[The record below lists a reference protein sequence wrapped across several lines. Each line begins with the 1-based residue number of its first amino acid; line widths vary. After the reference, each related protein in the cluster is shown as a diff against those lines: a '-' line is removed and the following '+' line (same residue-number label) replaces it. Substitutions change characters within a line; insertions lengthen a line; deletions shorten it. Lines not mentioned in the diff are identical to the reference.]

1 MNIESFNYSV
11 SKYTSYLQNEYVAA
25 LLLILLIT
33 YLPYLGMNLS
43 QRMRKILNKGLVKV
57 IYIWVLLLTLKYRPY
72 TALVAAVAFVLVEVV
87 ITKIPQLRKRREGMT
102 DITSSVNNSFK
113 LGEYQ
118 CKCDKITFY
127 DDYGNAIPKP
137 QTEEGK
143 LLLDEAIKAEEEGIL
158 TPEGTKKIAETVA
171 AEEEN
176 NIPVMEPITA
186 EAEGEIE
193 KIKQA
198 VESNKIKEEDAHRL
212 ITGVLVQEKLFIAS
226 NNQEEEQQ
234 NQHKKISMETEL
246 ESDSDYDYDSL
257 PQPIPSLPTLP
268 TLEELAEEVIQM
280 KESEESI
287 TGMKPTPQK
296 IKSMCNGVINKY
308 HKSHH
313 KSKKHQVKGM
323 NEDDDSLYMRAD
335 F

>member
-11 SKYTSYLQNEYVAA
+11 SKYTSYLQNEYIAA

-43 QRMRKILNKGLVKV
+43 QRMRKILNKGWVKV
-57 IYIWVLLLTLKYRPY
+57 IYIWILLLTLKYRPY
-72 TALVAAVAFVLVEVV
+72 TALVAAIAFVLVEVV
-87 ITKIPQLRKRREGMT
+87 ITKLSQYKRKRHEGMT
-102 DITSSVNNSFK
+102 DLTSSNNNSFK

-186 EAEGEIE
+186 EAEEEII

-198 VESNKIKEEDAHRL
+198 VESNTIKEEDAHRL
-212 ITGVLVQEKLFIAS
+212 ITGVLVQEKLFVAS
-226 NNQEEEQQ
+226 NNQEEQ
-234 NQHKKISMETEL
+234 QHKKISMETEL
-246 ESDSDYDYDSL
+246 ESESDYESL
-257 PQPIPSLPTLP
+257 PQPIPPLPALP

-280 KESEESI
+280 KESEESL
-287 TGMKPTPQK
+287 TGLKPTPQK

-308 HKSHH
+308 HKSHY
-313 KSKKHQVKGM
+313 KKNHQVKGM